1 MVLPAIFLLVVSLD
15 LLDGSMTNPADPTFP
30 QACLIA
36 YPASRKVLF
45 PPVPPPA
52 GVPPSATDPLN
63 QKGDESLIAG
73 VGHPIEHRSRSEQI
87 EEQAWEFTNLIQRF
101 GARVVVGGKAGG
113 RQGNADV
120 GRKMHVDQPDDDDD
134 DDDDLDDEEQ
144 DLHEVAQQDG
154 LGAAADKERK
164 EKKLSDKQKRKQ
176 KAKEAKIKR
185 DALIG
190 SAAKTTQDVLGTIA
204 DLAEV
209 FAKCVSFSLCTAFS
223 RRFTDVV
230 VHLSE
235 QRRLASEAVPSLPRP
250 RSTRDA
256 GSPPARHRL
265 CHHAR
270 TLLDYACQL
279 WFRIRLLRPAAHQAG
294 LRAFAGEGA
303 ELEGNA
309 RPPKVRWFLS
319 QLFSPFPDRLPNKH

>member
-1 MVLPAIFLLVVSLD
+1 MYSINRVS
-15 LLDGSMTNPADPTFP
+15 NPLTLKTSP

-73 VGHPIEHRSRSEQI
+73 VNHPIEHRSRSEQI

-134 DDDDLDDEEQ
+134 DDDLDDEEQ

-176 KAKEAKIKR
+176 KAKEAKVKR
-185 DALIG
+185 DAMIG

-209 FAKCVSFSLCTAFS
+209 FAKCVSFNAVVADPQLTRCCCAAPSRLRSRTRLTTPAKLS
-223 RRFTDVV
+223 RRRSSSRSPSS
-230 VHLSE
+230 LPSC
-235 QRRLASEAVPSLPRP
+235 RLAIGLCSSALVS
-250 RSTRDA
+250 
-256 GSPPARHRL
+256 GSPSSASRSSSRASSS
-265 CHHAR
+265 CRRRCR
-270 TLLDYACQL
+270 TGRKRSISESQSVLTAASLSPDCQT
-279 WFRIRLLRPAAHQAG
+279 
-294 LRAFAGEGA
+294 
-303 ELEGNA
+303 
-309 RPPKVRWFLS
+309 S
-319 QLFSPFPDRLPNKH
+319 D